1 MKNENYFDI
10 FECINKNL
18 EEEDISGQVIV
29 SLNEDCNKEPYIEI
43 TYIDELGDKASFV
56 SDYENLSGMYDYVSK
71 FTEVFD
77 VPEDSSVTSIVYDTY
92 TEQLNLVRVMGNDYI
107 GNKFSDDYEG
117 SAIFVG
123 YIINKKLNLNYE
135 EKLNILY
142 NVIKEIM
149 ESSFQNDYELQ
160 FVFNAKDEFLEN
172 IYSVKDWKDGSLEN
186 DEEEREESNNKN
198 LSVIE
203 GVFNVNLNSQQKTK
217 KL

>member
-29 SLNEDCNKEPYIEI
+29 SLNEDCSKEPYIEI
-43 TYIDELGDKASFV
+43 VYIDEIGDKASFV
-56 SDYENLSGMYDYVSK
+56 SDYENFSGMDDYVSK

-77 VPEDSSVTSIVYDTY
+77 VPEDSSVISIVYDTY
-92 TEQLNLVRVMGNDYI
+92 TEQLNLVRRMGKDYI

-123 YIINKKLNLNYE
+123 YVINKKLNLNYE

-142 NVIKEIM
+142 NVMKEIM

-203 GVFNVNLNSQQKTK
+203 NVFNASLKENQKTK